1 MEDYRFTKNVTF
13 LKQWYPTMKGAAQ
26 FFADFMTDY
35 QGMKVTNPTLSPE
48 NRYYVNGSHGNTA
61 AITMGPAMDNQM

>member
-1 MEDYRFTKNVTF
+1 
-13 LKQWYPTMKGAAQ
+13 MKGAAQ